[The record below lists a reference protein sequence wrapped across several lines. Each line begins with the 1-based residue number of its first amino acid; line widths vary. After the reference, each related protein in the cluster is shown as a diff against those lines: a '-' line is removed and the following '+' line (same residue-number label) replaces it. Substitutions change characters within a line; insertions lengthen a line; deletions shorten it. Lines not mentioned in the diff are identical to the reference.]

1 MKVLAS
7 TIALCIATT
16 AAFGQR
22 VLSTNPLS
30 VEDYKTIEK
39 LTLEITR
46 LNLEN
51 EPHGFSKKIQKLGG
65 DERFV
70 IFTLSDNIIKYY
82 KTGNP
87 KIGGKQFIYS
97 CKFNNPSAIA
107 GLIPFLAKK
116 KSAFIT
122 KKYWN
127 SNKVRI
133 EDTAGFYELD
143 ILFYDNKIKQITY
156 TTHPD

>member
-1 MKVLAS
+1 MKLPF
-7 TIALCIATT
+7 ATVIFWVIT
-16 AAFGQR
+16 THAFGQR
-22 VLSTNPLS
+22 VLSTNPSS

-51 EPHGFSKKIQKLGG
+51 EPHGFSKKIQKPGG

-70 IFTLSDNIIKYY
+70 TFTLSGNTIKYY
-82 KTGNP
+82 KTGNS

-97 CKFNNPSAIA
+97 CKFTNPSVIA
-107 GLIPFLAKK
+107 GLIPFLTKE
-116 KSAFIT
+116 KSVFIT

-127 SNKVRI
+127 SNKI
-133 EDTAGFYELD
+133 KLEDREGFYELD
-143 ILFYDNKIKQITY
+143 ITFSGNKIKQVIY